1 MAALTNYTE
10 NKLIDHIFR
19 TAKWTPSGLIFIGL
33 ATAVTNAGN
42 EALTITEVIGGSYAR
57 VARTPIDANWDA
69 PVNNNG
75 TTANTASIQF
85 PTATANWGTVTH
97 FVIYDAATVGNALIY
112 AELTNPRTITDGT
125 TPSFAIGA
133 LTFQIDN

>member
-19 TAKWTPSGLIFIGL
+19 TTKWTPTGLIYIGL
-33 ATAVTNAGN
+33 ATAVTDAGN
-42 EALTITEVIGGSYAR
+42 EALTITEVTGGSYAR
-57 VARTPIDANWDA
+57 VARNPLDANWDA

-97 FVIYDAATVGNALIY
+97 FVIYEAASAGNALIY
-112 AELTNPRTITDGT
+112 AALTNARTITDGT

-133 LTFQIDN
+133 LTFRIDD